1 MAAASSAATPQAAP
15 QAAPKILDPSD
26 SSDGSDSDV
35 EVHVE
40 DMPPTTENATKDIQ
54 ASTDPSH
61 KDVEDAVSQEQQEKR
76 EVLDPISDG
85 LLDDGPMGVAEPPV
99 KRRKFSKAEDDECRR
114 FWEGV
119 GSLPAGIRRKL
130 AQIKALIKIFL
141 EKLEEIQGFTSR
153 PADAVMVG
161 IFKAAMHE
169 ISGHSLESR
178 LDAAE
183 DDLRRLAAMSP
194 AVMSGLKIGEVV
206 RCHRLAKTLEDMV
219 HEQMVSRKKSSKKSL
234 AGEAS
239 FKDKIDGTEAAAKR
253 VTTELMATVKEASFK
268 DKIEGMEAAA
278 RRVKTELVAMLGRK
292 GLELGWFDAPN
303 NLKHM
308 TVVDVEAF
316 KTFFEETLEE
326 FKADPTLQGIDVMEK
341 FGKILEDVDKTNS
354 MGEIFVKKHGKGF
367 DLARGDHQE
376 YRSLVKA
383 EWLRRMRSE

>member
-1 MAAASSAATPQAAP
+1 MAAASSAATPHAAP
-15 QAAPKILDPSD
+15 QILDPSD

-40 DMPPTTENATKDIQ
+40 DMPPTTENATKDMQ
-54 ASTDPSH
+54 ATADPSH
-61 KDVEDAVSQEQQEKR
+61 TDVGDAVSQELQEKR
-76 EVLDPISDG
+76 EVVDPISDG
-85 LLDDGPMGVAEPPV
+85 LLDEGPMGVAEPPV
-99 KRRKFSKAEDDECRR
+99 ESRKFSKADGDECRR

-119 GSLPAGIRRKL
+119 DSLPPGIRRKRT
-130 AQIKALIKIFL
+130 QFKTRIKIFL
-141 EKLEEIQGFTSR
+141 EKLEEIQGLTSR
-153 PADAVMVG
+153 PADAVVVG
-161 IFKAAMHE
+161 ILKAVSDE
-169 ISGHSLESR
+169 SGQSPESC

-183 DDLRRLAAMSP
+183 DDLRRLVAMSP
-194 AVMSGLKIGEVV
+194 EVMSGLKSGEVV

-219 HEQMVSRKKSSKKSL
+219 HEQTVSSKKNSKKRS

-239 FKDKIDGTEAAAKR
+239 FKDKIDGMEVSARR
-253 VTTELMATVKEASFK
+253 VK

-278 RRVKTELVAMLGRK
+278 RRVKTELVAMVGRK
-292 GLELGWFDAPN
+292 GLELGWFDEPN

-308 TVVDVEAF
+308 TVVEVEAF

-341 FGKILEDVDKTNS
+341 IGKILQDVDKTNS
-354 MGEIFVKKHGKGF
+354 MDALFVKGHGKDF

-383 EWLRRMRSE
+383 ELLRRMRAE